1 MTNIISYQGLVRTFP
16 SISQIIKFSRPGLAP
31 DGMASLDKA
40 VMNKQYQRVLVTT
53 PHPLLRLVCLGL
65 VTFIFTLFSLEL
77 TRSGTL
83 LAPLWFPTAIMM
95 VAFYRHAGKMWPG
108 IALACSFG
116 NILATWMLF
125 SWEATSFTYLS
136 INLIEA
142 FIGAVILRKWLPWYN
157 PLQNLGDWIRL
168 AIGSALIPPLVG
180 GVLVHFLIPSPEPLR
195 TFLVWVLSESIGS
208 LALVPL
214 GLLFKS
220 HYLLRHRNPKLL
232 LETLLTMA
240 ATLTLSWV
248 AVTWV
253 PWPFTC
259 VIVLLMWSAVRLP
272 RMEAFLVFLVTVMVI
287 SLMIARNPLPLATQ
301 NASAMLN
308 APWLPFLMMLLPAN
322 VMTMVMYAFRA
333 ERKHI
338 TESEE
343 RFRNAMEYSAIGM
356 ALVGVE
362 GQWLQANKALCS
374 FLGYSQKELQS
385 LTFQQLTWPEDLN
398 SDLKLLEQLVRGDI
412 NNYSLEKRYYTRNG
426 EVVWAL
432 LVVSVVRHADGSP
445 LYFIAQIEDIND
457 LKQTEWVNKRLME
470 RITLANEAGGIGI
483 WEWDL
488 EPDIISWDKRMFE
501 LYEIP
506 PHIKPTWQLW
516 HEAMVPEDRAHVEQV
531 IRDSLMDRLPFKLE
545 FRIRV
550 KDGIRHIRS
559 LANRVLDKQGEVE
572 RLLGIN
578 MDMTEVK
585 QLNEALFQEKERLHI
600 TLDSIGEAVLCTDID
615 MNVTFMNP
623 VAEKMSGWLQTEAI
637 GQPILTV
644 LHITFGENGPLME
657 NIHSSDMSRSAI
669 EQDVVLNCR
678 TGGSFDIHYSIT
690 PLSTLDGQN
699 IGSVLVIQDVTE
711 SRKMLRQLSYSASH
725 DALTHLANR
734 VSFENHLKRLLQTV
748 QETRQRHALVFI
760 DLDRFKAVNDTA
772 GHAAG
777 DALLRELSSLMLTML
792 RSSDVLARL
801 GGDEFGL
808 LLPDC
813 NIESA
818 RYIAGRLIHAI
829 NNYHFMWEGRLHRI
843 GASAGITLIDENN
856 NQSSEV
862 MSQAD
867 IACYASKNNGRGVVT
882 VYEPQQE
889 RIHSTRSM
897 MSLDEQWHMI
907 KDNHLMLIARS
918 VASPR
923 IPESCNFW
931 LISLRLWTNQG
942 EVQEEHA
949 FRSSLAEPEL
959 LHALDRRIFSEFFR
973 TYAAQ
978 VASKGM
984 GVALPLSEAGL
995 ASVTLVDEL
1004 LDLLDKGTLPG
1015 RLLHLVIAV
1024 DVVRNPDERV
1034 QQGLQKLRH
1043 AGCRVVLSQVGRDM
1057 NVFNHLSAN
1066 MADYLMLDAEMVT
1079 NIHGNLMDEM
1089 MVAIIQGHAQRLR
1102 MKTLAGPSNQPIMM
1116 DTLSGI
1122 GIDFIY
1128 GDTIAEPQPL
1138 ELLLNTSYF
1147 AIN

>member
-1 MTNIISYQGLVRTFP
+1 
-16 SISQIIKFSRPGLAP
+16 
-31 DGMASLDKA
+31 
-40 VMNKQYQRVLVTT
+40 MNKQYQRVLVTT

-356 ALVGVE
+356 ALVGGE

-657 NIHSSDMSRSAI
+657 NIHSGDMSRSAI

-856 NQSSEV
+856 NQASEV

>member
-1 MTNIISYQGLVRTFP
+1 
-16 SISQIIKFSRPGLAP
+16 
-31 DGMASLDKA
+31 
-40 VMNKQYQRVLVTT
+40 MNKQYQRVLITT
-53 PHPLLRLVCLGL
+53 QHPLLRLVCLGL

-77 TRSGTL
+77 TRFGTL
-83 LAPLWFPTAIMM
+83 LAPLWFPTSIMT

-116 NILATWMLF
+116 NVLASWMLF
-125 SWEATSFTYLS
+125 SWGSVSFIYTSVN
-136 INLIEA
+136 IIEA
-142 FIGAVILRKWLPWYN
+142 CIGALLLRKLLPWYN
-157 PLQNLGDWIRL
+157 PLQNLNDWVRL
-168 AIGSALIPPLVG
+168 AIGSALIPPLTG
-180 GVLVHFLIPSPEPLR
+180 GVLIHFLAPGPEPLR
-195 TFLVWVLSESIGS
+195 HFLVWVVSESIGA

-214 GLLFKS
+214 GLLFKP
-220 HYLLRHRNPKLL
+220 HYLLRHRDPQLL
-232 LETLLTMA
+232 LETLVTMA
-240 ATLTLSWV
+240 VTLVLSW
-248 AVTWV
+248 AAMNWL

-272 RMEAFLVFLVTVMVI
+272 RVEAFLVFLVTVMMV
-287 SLMIARNPLPLATQ
+287 SLMMAQNPTPVATP

-356 ALVGVE
+356 ALVGID
-362 GQWLQANKALCS
+362 GQWLQANKALCN
-374 FLGYSQKELQS
+374 FLGYSQTELQS
-385 LTFQQLTWPEDLN
+385 MTFQQLTWPEDLH
-398 SDLKLLEQLVRGDI
+398 SDIEQLDQLVNGDI
-412 NNYSLEKRYYTRNG
+412 NNYSLEKRYYTRDG

-432 LVVSVVRHADGSP
+432 LAVSVVRHADGTP

-457 LKQTEWVNKRLME
+457 LKHTEWVNKRLME

-488 EPDIISWDKRMFE
+488 QPDVISWDKRMFE

-516 HEAMVPEDRAHVEQV
+516 NASIVPEDRAHAEQV
-531 IRDSLMDRLPFKLE
+531 IRDSLKARMPFKLE

-550 KDGIRHIRS
+550 KEGVRHIRS
-559 LANRVLDKQGEVE
+559 LANRVLNKQGEVE

-600 TLDSIGEAVLCTDID
+600 TLDSIGEAVLCTDVD

-623 VAEKMSGWLQTEAI
+623 VAEKMSGWPQSEAI
-637 GQPILTV
+637 GQPILNV
-644 LHITFGENGPLME
+644 LHITFGEKGPLME
-657 NIHSSDMSRSAI
+657 NIHSGDMSRSDI

-678 TGGSFDIHYSIT
+678 NGGSFDIHYSIT
-690 PLSTLDGQN
+690 PLSTLDGQA

-734 VSFENHLKRLLQTV
+734 VSFETHLKRLIQTV
-748 QETRQRHALVFI
+748 QETRQRHALIFI

-818 RYIAGRLIHAI
+818 RYITGRLIHAI

-843 GASAGITLIDENN
+843 GASAGITLIDETNH
-856 NQSSEV
+856 QAAEV

-867 IACYASKNNGRGVVT
+867 IACYASKNSGRGVVT

-889 RIHSTRSM
+889 RIHSARSM

-907 KDNHLMLIARS
+907 KDNHLLMIARS

-923 IPESCNFW
+923 IPESSNFW
-931 LISLRLWTNQG
+931 LISLRLWTSQG
-942 EVQEEHA
+942 EVQEEQA
-949 FRSSLAEPEL
+949 FRSGLAEPEL

-973 TYAAQ
+973 AYAAQ
-978 VASKGM
+978 VAAKGM
-984 GVALPLSEAGL
+984 GVALPLSQAGL
-995 ASVTLVDEL
+995 SSVTLVDEL
-1004 LDLLDKGTLPG
+1004 IELLEKGTFPG
-1015 RLLHLVIAV
+1015 RLLHLIISAEVL
-1024 DVVRNPDERV
+1024 RNTDENL

-1057 NVFNHLSAN
+1057 SLFSHLSAN
-1066 MADYLMLDAEMVT
+1066 MADYLMLDPDVVS
-1079 NIHGNLMDEM
+1079 NVHGNLMDEM
-1089 MVAIIQGHAQRLR
+1089 MVTIIQGHAQRLG
-1102 MKTLAGPSNQPIMM
+1102 MKTLAGPCNQPIMM

-1128 GDTIAEPQPL
+1128 GDTIGEPQPL

>member
-1 MTNIISYQGLVRTFP
+1 
-16 SISQIIKFSRPGLAP
+16 
-31 DGMASLDKA
+31 
-40 VMNKQYQRVLVTT
+40 MNKQYQRVLITT
-53 PHPLLRLVCLGL
+53 QHPLLRLVCLGL

-77 TRSGTL
+77 TRFGTL
-83 LAPLWFPTAIMM
+83 LAPLWFPTSIMT

-116 NILATWMLF
+116 NVLASWMLF
-125 SWEATSFTYLS
+125 SWGSVSFIYTSVN
-136 INLIEA
+136 IIEA
-142 FIGAVILRKWLPWYN
+142 CIGALLLRKLLPWYN
-157 PLQNLGDWIRL
+157 PLQNLNDWVRL
-168 AIGSALIPPLVG
+168 AIGSALIPPLTG
-180 GVLVHFLIPSPEPLR
+180 GVLIHFLAPGPEPLR
-195 TFLVWVLSESIGS
+195 NFLVWVVSESIGA

-214 GLLFKS
+214 GLLFKP
-220 HYLLRHRNPKLL
+220 HYLLRHRDPQLL
-232 LETLLTMA
+232 LETLVTMA
-240 ATLTLSWV
+240 VTLVLSW
-248 AVTWV
+248 AAMNWL

-272 RMEAFLVFLVTVMVI
+272 RVEAFLVFLVTVMMV
-287 SLMIARNPLPLATQ
+287 SLMMAQNPTPVATP

-356 ALVGVE
+356 ALVGID
-362 GQWLQANKALCS
+362 GQWLQANKALCN
-374 FLGYSQKELQS
+374 FLGYSQTELQS
-385 LTFQQLTWPEDLN
+385 MTFQQLTWPEDLH
-398 SDLKLLEQLVRGDI
+398 SDIEQLDQLVNGDI
-412 NNYSLEKRYYTRNG
+412 NNYSLEKRYYTRDG

-432 LVVSVVRHADGSP
+432 LAVSVVRHADGTP

-457 LKQTEWVNKRLME
+457 LKHTEWVNKRLME

-488 EPDIISWDKRMFE
+488 QPDVISWDKRMFE

-516 HEAMVPEDRAHVEQV
+516 NASIVPEDRAHAEQV
-531 IRDSLMDRLPFKLE
+531 IRDSLKARMPFKLE

-550 KDGIRHIRS
+550 KEGVRHIRS
-559 LANRVLDKQGEVE
+559 LANRVLNKQGEVE
-572 RLLGIN
+572 RLLGVN

-600 TLDSIGEAVLCTDID
+600 TLDSIGEAVLCTDVD

-623 VAEKMSGWLQTEAI
+623 VAEKMSGWPQSEAI
-637 GQPILTV
+637 GQPILNV
-644 LHITFGENGPLME
+644 LHITFGEKGPLME
-657 NIHSSDMSRSAI
+657 NIHSGDMSRSDI

-678 TGGSFDIHYSIT
+678 NGGSFDIHYSIT
-690 PLSTLDGQN
+690 PLSTLDGQA

-711 SRKMLRQLSYSASH
+711 SRKKLSYSASH

-734 VSFENHLKRLLQTV
+734 VSFETHLKRLIQTV
-748 QETRQRHALVFI
+748 QETRQRHALIFI

-808 LLPDC
+808 LLQDC

-818 RYIAGRLIHAI
+818 RYITGRLIHAI

-843 GASAGITLIDENN
+843 GASAGITLIDETNH
-856 NQSSEV
+856 QAAEV

-867 IACYASKNNGRGVVT
+867 IACYASKNSGRGVVT

-889 RIHSTRSM
+889 RIHSARSM

-907 KDNHLMLIARS
+907 KDNHLLMIARS

-923 IPESCNFW
+923 IPESSNFW
-931 LISLRLWTNQG
+931 LISLRLWTSQG
-942 EVQEEHA
+942 EVQEEQA
-949 FRSSLAEPEL
+949 FRSGLAEPEL

-973 TYAAQ
+973 AYAAQ
-978 VASKGM
+978 VAAKGM
-984 GVALPLSEAGL
+984 GVALPLSQAGL
-995 ASVTLVDEL
+995 SSVTLVDEL
-1004 LDLLDKGTLPG
+1004 IELLEKGPFPG
-1015 RLLHLVIAV
+1015 RLLHLIISAEVL
-1024 DVVRNPDERV
+1024 RNTDENL

-1057 NVFNHLSAN
+1057 SLFSHLSAN
-1066 MADYLMLDAEMVT
+1066 MADYLMLDPDVVS
-1079 NIHGNLMDEM
+1079 NVHGNLMDEM
-1089 MVAIIQGHAQRLR
+1089 MVTIIQGHAQRLG
-1102 MKTLAGPSNQPIMM
+1102 MKTLAGPCNQPIMM

-1128 GDTIAEPQPL
+1128 GDTIGEPQPL

>member
-1 MTNIISYQGLVRTFP
+1 M
-16 SISQIIKFSRPGLAP
+16 
-31 DGMASLDKA
+31 
-40 VMNKQYQRVLVTT
+40 
-53 PHPLLRLVCLGL
+53 
-65 VTFIFTLFSLEL
+65 
-77 TRSGTL
+77 
-83 LAPLWFPTAIMM
+83 
-95 VAFYRHAGKMWPG
+95 
-108 IALACSFG
+108 
-116 NILATWMLF
+116 
-125 SWEATSFTYLS
+125 
-136 INLIEA
+136 
-142 FIGAVILRKWLPWYN
+142 
-157 PLQNLGDWIRL
+157 
-168 AIGSALIPPLVG
+168 
-180 GVLVHFLIPSPEPLR
+180 
-195 TFLVWVLSESIGS
+195 
-208 LALVPL
+208 
-214 GLLFKS
+214 
-220 HYLLRHRNPKLL
+220 
-232 LETLLTMA
+232 
-240 ATLTLSWV
+240 
-248 AVTWV
+248 
-253 PWPFTC
+253 
-259 VIVLLMWSAVRLP
+259 
-272 RMEAFLVFLVTVMVI
+272 
-287 SLMIARNPLPLATQ
+287 
-301 NASAMLN
+301 
-308 APWLPFLMMLLPAN
+308 
-322 VMTMVMYAFRA
+322 
-333 ERKHI
+333 
-338 TESEE
+338 
-343 RFRNAMEYSAIGM
+343 
-356 ALVGVE
+356 
-362 GQWLQANKALCS
+362 
-374 FLGYSQKELQS
+374 
-385 LTFQQLTWPEDLN
+385 
-398 SDLKLLEQLVRGDI
+398 
-412 NNYSLEKRYYTRNG
+412 
-426 EVVWAL
+426 
-432 LVVSVVRHADGSP
+432 VRHADGTP

-457 LKQTEWVNKRLME
+457 LKHTEWVNKRLME

-488 EPDIISWDKRMFE
+488 EPDVISWDKRMFE

-506 PHIKPTWQLW
+506 PHIKPTWSLW
-516 HEAMVPEDRAHVEQV
+516 HDAIVPEDRTHAEQV
-531 IRDSLMDRLPFKLE
+531 LRESLQARMPFKLE

-559 LANRVLDKQGEVE
+559 LANRVLNKQGEVE

-615 MNVTFMNP
+615 MNITFMNP
-623 VAEKMSGWLQTEAI
+623 VAEKMSGWSQSEAL
-637 GQPILTV
+637 GQPVLKV

-657 NIHSSDMSRSAI
+657 NIHSGDMSRTDI

-678 TGGSFDIHYSIT
+678 NGGSYDIHYSIT

-748 QETRQRHALVFI
+748 QETHQRHALVFI

-813 NIESA
+813 NVESA
-818 RYIAGRLIHAI
+818 RYIAGRLIDAI
-829 NNYHFMWEGRLHRI
+829 NNYHFSWEGRLHRI
-843 GASAGITLIDENN
+843 GASAGITLIDDTNY
-856 NQSSEV
+856 QAAEV

-867 IACYASKNNGRGVVT
+867 IACYASKNSGRGVVT

-907 KDNHLMLIARS
+907 KDNHLLMIARS

-923 IPESCNFW
+923 IPESSSFW
-931 LISLRLWTNQG
+931 LISLRLWTSQG
-942 EVQEEHA
+942 EVLEEHA
-949 FRSSLAEPEL
+949 FRAGLAEAEL

-973 TYAAQ
+973 TYARQ
-978 VASKGM
+978 VAAKGM

-1004 LDLLDKGTLPG
+1004 LDMITKGPLPA
-1015 RLLHLVIAV
+1015 RLLHLAIAV
-1024 DVVRNPDERV
+1024 DVLSNKDENV

-1043 AGCRVVLSQVGRDM
+1043 AGCRVVLTRVGRDM
-1057 NVFNHLSAN
+1057 NVFSQLSAHT
-1066 MADYLMLDAEMVT
+1066 ADYLLLDADVVT
-1079 NIHGNLMDEM
+1079 NVHGNLMDEM
-1089 MVAIIQGHAQRLR
+1089 MVTIIQGHAQRLGI
-1102 MKTLAGPSNQPIMM
+1102 KTIAGPCHQSIMM

-1122 GIDFIY
+1122 GVDFIY
-1128 GDTIAEPQPL
+1128 GDTIGEAQPL
-1138 ELLLNTSYF
+1138 DLLLNTSYF

>member
-1 MTNIISYQGLVRTFP
+1 MT
-16 SISQIIKFSRPGLAP
+16 
-31 DGMASLDKA
+31 SLDNA
-40 VMNKQYQRVLVTT
+40 VMNKQHQRVLVTSS
-53 PHPLLRLVCLGL
+53 HPLLRLVCLGL

-77 TRSGTL
+77 SRFGTL
-83 LAPLWFPTAIMM
+83 LAPLWFPTSIMM

-116 NILATWMLF
+116 NVLASWMLF
-125 SWEATSFTYLS
+125 SWES
-136 INLIEA
+136 ISLIYTVINVIEA
-142 FIGAVILRKWLPWYN
+142 CIGALLLRRLLPWYN
-157 PLQNLGDWIRL
+157 PLQNLNDWVRL
-168 AIGSALIPPLVG
+168 AVGSAIVPPVAGGIMVHLLV
-180 GVLVHFLIPSPEPLR
+180 PSDEPLR
-195 TFLVWVLSESIGS
+195 HFLVWVLSESVGA

-214 GLLFKS
+214 GLLFKP
-220 HYLLRHRNPKLL
+220 HYLQRHRNPQLL
-232 LETLLTMA
+232 LETLATMA
-240 ATLTLSWV
+240 ITLALSWV
-248 AVTWV
+248 SILWL

-259 VIVLLMWSAVRLP
+259 IIVLLMWSAVRLP
-272 RMEAFLVFLVTVMVI
+272 RMEAFLIFLMTVMMV
-287 SLMIARNPLPLATQ
+287 SLMMAHAPNLLTSQHP
-301 NASAMLN
+301 SAMLN

-356 ALVGVE
+356 ALVGTE
-362 GQWLQANKALCS
+362 GQWLQANKALCQ
-374 FLGYSQKELQS
+374 FLGYSQSELQS
-385 LTFQQLTWPEDLN
+385 LTFQQLTCPEDLN
-398 SDLKLLEQLVRGDI
+398 TDLDQLEQLVNGDI
-412 NNYSLEKRYYTRNG
+412 NTYTMEKRYYTRSG

-432 LVVSVVRHADGSP
+432 LAVSLVRHADGSP

-488 EPDIISWDKRMFE
+488 APDVISWDKRMFE
-501 LYEIP
+501 LYDIP

-516 HEAMVPEDRAHVEQV
+516 HDAVVPEDREHAERV
-531 IRDSLMDRLPFKLE
+531 IRDSLTARQPFKLE

-550 KDGIRHIRS
+550 KEGVRHIRS
-559 LANRVLDKQGEVE
+559 LANRVLSKDGDVE

-623 VAEKMSGWLQTEAI
+623 VAEKMSGWPQDEAI
-637 GQPILTV
+637 GQPLLKV
-644 LHITFGENGPLME
+644 LHITFGVKGPVME
-657 NIHSSDMSRSAI
+657 NIHSGDMSRANM
-669 EQDVVLNCR
+669 EQDLVLNCR
-678 TGGSFDIHYSIT
+678 HGGSFDIHYSIT
-690 PLSTLDGQN
+690 PLSTLDGHN

-725 DALTHLANR
+725 DALTRLANR
-734 VSFENHLKRLLQTV
+734 VSFETHLKRLLQTV
-748 QETRQRHALVFI
+748 QETHQRHALVFI

-813 NIESA
+813 NVESA
-818 RYIAGRLIHAI
+818 RYIAGRLIQSI

-843 GASAGITLIDENN
+843 GASAGITIVDDANC
-856 NQSSEV
+856 QAAEV

-882 VYEPQQE
+882 VYTPQQE
-889 RIHSTRSM
+889 RAHSERNV

-907 KDNHLMLIARS
+907 KDNPLVMMARS

-923 IPESCNFW
+923 IPETCSFW
-931 LISLRLWTNQG
+931 LISLRLWTSQG
-942 EVQEEHA
+942 EMQEEQA
-949 FRSSLAEPEL
+949 FRAGLTEREL
-959 LHALDRRIFSEFFR
+959 LHALDRRLFGEFFR
-973 TYAAQ
+973 TFAAQ
-978 VASKGM
+978 VATKGL

-995 ASVTLVDEL
+995 SSATLVDEL
-1004 LDLLDKGTLPG
+1004 LELLQNGPLPG
-1015 RLLHLVIAV
+1015 RLLHLVIPV
-1024 DVVRNPDERV
+1024 NVVRSDNPKIE
-1034 QQGLQKLRH
+1034 QGLHKLRY
-1043 AGCRVVLSQVGRDM
+1043 AGCRVVLSHVGGDM
-1057 NVFNHLSAN
+1057 DIFNHLSAN
-1066 MADYLMLDAEMVT
+1066 VADYLMLDPDIVT
-1079 NIHGNLMDEM
+1079 HVHGNLMDEM
-1089 MVAIIQGHAQRLR
+1089 MVTIIQGHAQRLG
-1102 MKTLAGPSNQPIMM
+1102 MKTLAGPCNQPIMM

-1122 GIDFIY
+1122 GIDYIY
-1128 GDTIAEPQPL
+1128 GDTLSEPQPL

>member
-1 MTNIISYQGLVRTFP
+1 
-16 SISQIIKFSRPGLAP
+16 
-31 DGMASLDKA
+31 
-40 VMNKQYQRVLVTT
+40 MNKQYQRVLVTT

-308 APWLPFLMMLLPAN
+308 APWLPFLMILLPAN

-657 NIHSSDMSRSAI
+657 NIHSGDMSRSAI

-856 NQSSEV
+856 NQASEV